1 MREAALIRIRNP
13 QDFAAGLFF
22 ILVGAGALYAL
33 SDLRMGTALRMGPAY
48 VPTLIAWAVM
58 AVGALVLLGALII
71 PGPSLEKW
79 AWRPLFFVCG
89 ATAFF
94 GVVVGYIGLV
104 LAGIGI
110 VVIACLAVP
119 GLYWGKIVAF
129 AVIISLAAAGL
140 FSGLLGLPLRLWPW

>member
-1 MREAALIRIRNP
+1 MIRIRNP

-48 VPTLIAWAVM
+48 VPTLIAWAIIG
-58 AVGALVLLGALII
+58 VGAMVLIGALAI
-71 PGPSLEKW
+71 PGPSLESW
-79 AWRPLFFVCG
+79 AWRPLLFVCG

-94 GVVVGYIGLV
+94 GVVVGKIGLI
-104 LAGIGI
+104 LAGFGV

-119 GLYWGKIVAF
+119 GLSWPKILVF
-129 AVIISLAAAGL
+129 AAAISSAAAAL
-140 FSGLLGLPLRLWPW
+140 FSGLLGLPMRLWPW